1 MNERI
6 YMIQH
11 TNAKNI
17 GLKIITHPKLRC
29 LLVLFMLVF
38 CTHTFTNQFAP
49 VYADPEGENQ
59 SSEQSSGQSS
69 EQSDT
74 TNFQILPEPK
84 INAKNYILVLRNSDQ
99 VLCEKNADELVYPAS
114 TTKIMT
120 ALVVLENVKDLDV
133 VISVDEE
140 SPFVEGSIVFLD
152 VAEEISI
159 RDLLHAMLIASGNDA
174 ASALAIHVG
183 GSIEGFVEIMNK
195 KATELGCKQTHF
207 VNPHGLHDKEHYTTA
222 RDMYIIARAAMEN
235 EIFSEIVSKAEYT
248 IAPTNKQPETRYL
261 YSTNALLF
269 GGTGSYDLIED
280 VYGDTVQTMFEYA
293 TGIKTGYTE
302 EAGRCLVSSA
312 QDEHHTVFAVVM
324 NSDDM
329 IFQDSRKLLEYG
341 LFGFQSIDVLKA
353 GDPVAKIDLND
364 AQETVVQLVTMAP
377 LTSMLIDEPKPG
389 EVEFRTTLDK
399 KLTLPIRAGERLG
412 VVDAYIGDRHIGS
425 VGIASNADFF
435 GRDLLDDVVDKHA
448 KPFSIDIW
456 WFVIRIT
463 AICIVFVAVT
473 ITAYFVGLHPN
484 SPKRKRFK

>member
-1 MNERI
+1 
-6 YMIQH
+6 
-11 TNAKNI
+11 
-17 GLKIITHPKLRC
+17 
-29 LLVLFMLVF
+29 
-38 CTHTFTNQFAP
+38 
-49 VYADPEGENQ
+49 
-59 SSEQSSGQSS
+59 
-69 EQSDT
+69 
-74 TNFQILPEPK
+74 
-84 INAKNYILVLRNSDQ
+84 
-99 VLCEKNADELVYPAS
+99 
-114 TTKIMT
+114 
-120 ALVVLENVKDLDV
+120 
-133 VISVDEE
+133 
-140 SPFVEGSIVFLD
+140 
-152 VAEEISI
+152 
-159 RDLLHAMLIASGNDA
+159 
-174 ASALAIHVG
+174 
-183 GSIEGFVEIMNK
+183 
-195 KATELGCKQTHF
+195 
-207 VNPHGLHDKEHYTTA
+207 
-222 RDMYIIARAAMEN
+222 
-235 EIFSEIVSKAEYT
+235 
-248 IAPTNKQPETRYL
+248 
-261 YSTNALLF
+261 
-269 GGTGSYDLIED
+269 
-280 VYGDTVQTMFEYA
+280 MFEYA